1 MINNIVD
8 NTNANN
14 DTIATEN
21 KPKCAACVI
30 IILRLSIITTSKIR
44 PTISN
49 RLDDACRFLD
59 SGVPLIK
66 STAMRETII
75 EKTNIHL
82 QLKNVAIIPPNKDAK
97 PEPPQDPIDQKL
109 SAR

>member
-1 MINNIVD
+1 MRQIMTQSLRKI
-8 NTNANN
+8 
-14 DTIATEN
+14 

-82 QLKNVAIIPPNKDAK
+82 QLKNVAIIPQIKMQNQNLPR
-97 PEPPQDPIDQKL
+97 IL
-109 SAR
+109 